1 MILFGVKGGHIMQ
14 QEKMGC
20 LIRELRKEKGMTQE
34 KMAEQFGVTNRT
46 VSRWENGINMPDIS
60 ILVEMSNYFE
70 VSILELIE
78 GERKQ
83 EMMIAENNEE
93 LKVIANYADE
103 QKCIA
108 LKNVQRSDVIGFI
121 GCIMS
126 ILLVG
131 GYVEF
136 GSNIC
141 LLLFI
146 LFLGIVTGVLWS
158 NIMYAS
164 GVTDMLEKKIKK
176 HQCLKWLEILLLI
189 VLLISI
195 CRDAYLILIGSY

>member
-1 MILFGVKGGHIMQ
+1 MMQ
-14 QEKMGC
+14 QEKVGC

-46 VSRWENGINMPDIS
+46 VSRWENGISMPDIS
-60 ILVEMSNYFE
+60 ILVEISNYFE

-83 EMMIAENNEE
+83 EMMMTDNNEE

-108 LKNVQRSDVIGFI
+108 LKNVRRSDVIGFI
-121 GCIMS
+121 GCMMS
-126 ILLVG
+126 TLLVG
-131 GYVEF
+131 GYLEF

-146 LFLGIVTGVLWS
+146 LILGITAGVLLY
-158 NIMYAS
+158 NILYAS
-164 GVTDMLEKKIKK
+164 GITDMLGKKIKK
-176 HQCLKWLEILLLI
+176 HRCLKWLKILLVTVFLI
-189 VLLISI
+189 LI
-195 CRDAYLILIGSY
+195 CRDAYLILIGSFFNH

>member
-1 MILFGVKGGHIMQ
+1 MQ
-14 QEKMGC
+14 QEKVGC

-46 VSRWENGINMPDIS
+46 VSRWENGISMPDIS
-60 ILVEMSNYFE
+60 ILVEISNYFE

-83 EMMIAENNEE
+83 EMMMTDNNEE

-108 LKNVQRSDVIGFI
+108 LKNVRRSDVIGFI
-121 GCIMS
+121 GCMMS
-126 ILLVG
+126 TLLVG
-131 GYVEF
+131 GYLEF

-146 LFLGIVTGVLWS
+146 LILGITAGVLLY
-158 NIMYAS
+158 NILYAS
-164 GVTDMLEKKIKK
+164 GITDMLGKKIKK
-176 HQCLKWLEILLLI
+176 HRCLKWLKILLVTVFLI
-189 VLLISI
+189 LI
-195 CRDAYLILIGSY
+195 CRDAYLILIGSFFNH

>member
-1 MILFGVKGGHIMQ
+1 MMQ

-20 LIRELRKEKGMTQE
+20 LIRELRKEKRMTQE

-60 ILVEMSNYFE
+60 ILVEISNYFE
-70 VSILELIE
+70 ISILELIE

-83 EMMIAENNEE
+83 EMMITENNEE

-108 LKNVQRSDVIGFI
+108 LKNVRRSDVIGFI

-126 ILLVG
+126 TLLVG

-146 LFLGIVTGVLWS
+146 LFLGITAGVLWC

-164 GVTDMLEKKIKK
+164 GITDMLGKKIKK
-176 HQCLKWLEILLLI
+176 HRWWKWLEILLVI
-189 VLLISI
+189 VLLILI
-195 CRDAYLILIGSY
+195 CRDAYLILIGSFF